1 MKEIYNLKEKVYK
14 NRKKC
19 DRFSL
24 FPYFCAMN
32 KRAQSMLQ
40 FIKNWTL
47 PLAMLAGIIGYFCFA
62 YFDFLA
68 PLKPFVKAQV
78 SWLTPFLIFSQLLLT
93 FCKVEIKDLSPR
105 RWTYQLLLIQLISC
119 LLIAGTL
126 LLFKSVNYWKIALE
140 GAMVCLIC
148 PTATAAAVITGKLGG
163 SAASLTTYTL
173 MSNLLAAIVVPLVF
187 PLVEP
192 SDFSFGMSFLKILGK
207 VFPLLLF
214 PFFIALFLRKYF
226 PPVHRFLTGL
236 KDMAFYLW
244 AVALT
249 IAMGETMK
257 SIVEGNISIGEE
269 CMIAGLALVIC
280 CLQFWCG
287 KSIGGKHNDRISGGQ
302 ALGQKNTILAIWMAT
317 TYLNPVTAIAP
328 GSYVAWQNIINSW
341 QLWKKRKKE
350 ETTSSD
356 NPNI

>member
-1 MKEIYNLKEKVYK
+1 M
-14 NRKKC
+14 RPFFT
-19 DRFSL
+19 FSL
-24 FPYFCAMN
+24 FLHHKQESTF
-32 KRAQSMLQ
+32 MLQ

-62 YFDFLA
+62 CFDFLA

-119 LLIAGTL
+119 LLIAGIL
-126 LLFKSVNYWKIALE
+126 LIFKSENYWRMALE
-140 GAMVCLIC
+140 GTMVCLIC

-173 MSNLLAAIVVPLVF
+173 LSNLLAAIVVPLIF

-214 PFFIALFLRKYF
+214 PFFIALFLRKYV
-226 PPVHRFLTGL
+226 PPVHRFLVGL

-257 SIVEGNISIGEE
+257 SIIEGDISISEE
-269 CMIAGLALVIC
+269 CLIAGLALIIC
-280 CLQFWCG
+280 CFQFWLG
-287 KSIGGKHNDRISGGQ
+287 KNIGGKYNDRISGGQ

-317 TYLNPVTAIAP
+317 TYLNPITAIAP

-341 QLWKKRKKE
+341 QLWKKQKKE
-350 ETTSSD
+350 ENKT
-356 NPNI
+356 IR

>member
-1 MKEIYNLKEKVYK
+1 
-14 NRKKC
+14 
-19 DRFSL
+19 
-24 FPYFCAMN
+24 
-32 KRAQSMLQ
+32 MLQ

-47 PLAMLAGIIGYFCFA
+47 PLAMLAGVIGYFCFA

-119 LLIAGTL
+119 LFIAGTL
-126 LLFKSVNYWKIALE
+126 LLFKSGNYWKIALE
-140 GAMVCLIC
+140 GAMVW
-148 PTATAAAVITGKLGG
+148 
-163 SAASLTTYTL
+163 
-173 MSNLLAAIVVPLVF
+173 VF

-350 ETTSSD
+350 ETTLSD